1 MTQENKKVMLTGGG
15 TVGHVMLN
23 KLLIPEF
30 KNKNI
35 EPHYIGSRKGIE
47 KDIISELNIP
57 YHEISSGKLRRY
69 LSFENLKD
77 IFKVVKGV
85 TDAKKIL
92 KREKP
97 LFVFSKG
104 GFVSVPVVLAA
115 AAKDVPVYI
124 HESDL
129 TPGLAN
135 RIASKFAT
143 KVFCT
148 FETTS
153 EQFTDAKAE
162 YLGPVIR
169 PELLTG
175 THEKGY
181 ALTGFNSSKP
191 VLIVMGGSLGAK
203 AINEFIH
210 ENVDALT
217 EKYQVIHLTGKGNLN
232 NKIRN
237 AAYKQFEF
245 VGDELADLLAI
256 SDIVISR
263 SGSNAIFELL
273 LMKKPMILIPLGL
286 DQSRGDQIQNAKY
299 FNKQGYA
306 ELIKEENLTLE
317 TLYEKLNDIE
327 TNYNDIT
334 YKMTQFKHGFNP
346 SELVDKLIEE
356 AKE

>member
-1 MTQENKKVMLTGGG
+1 MVSENKKVMLTGGG

-30 KNKNI
+30 QNKNI
-35 EPHYIGSRKGIE
+35 EPHYIGSKKGIE
-47 KDIISELNIP
+47 KDIISEMNIP

-85 TDAKKIL
+85 LDAKKIL

-104 GFVSVPVVLAA
+104 GFVSVPIVLAA
-115 AAKDVPVYI
+115 AATDVPVYI

-143 KVFCT
+143 KVFTT
-148 FETTS
+148 FEATA
-153 EQFTDAKAE
+153 EKFTDAKAE

-169 PELLTG
+169 PELLEG
-175 THEKGY
+175 THEAGY
-181 ALTGFNSSKP
+181 ALTGFNSGRP

-203 AINEFIH
+203 KINEFVHDNI
-210 ENVDALT
+210 DTLT
-217 EKYQVIHLTGKGNLN
+217 EKYQIIHLTGKGNV
-232 NKIRN
+232 NKRIRS
-237 AAYKQFEF
+237 AGYKQFEF

-256 SDIVISR
+256 SDIVLSR

-273 LMKKPMILIPLGL
+273 LVKKPMILIPLGL
-286 DQSRGDQIQNAKY
+286 DQSRGDQIQNAKH
-299 FNKQGYA
+299 FKKQGYA
-306 ELIKEENLTLE
+306 EVLKEEDLNLE
-317 TLYEKLNDIE
+317 NLYEKLDYIE
-327 TNYNDIT
+327 MNYNDIT

-346 SELVDKLIEE
+346 GKLAGKLIEE
-356 AKE
+356 ASE

>member
-1 MTQENKKVMLTGGG
+1 MVSENKKVMLTGGG

-30 KNKNI
+30 QNKNI
-35 EPHYIGSRKGIE
+35 EPHYIGSKKGIE
-47 KDIISELNIP
+47 KDIISEMNIP

-85 TDAKKIL
+85 LDAKKIL

-115 AAKDVPVYI
+115 AATDVPVYI

-143 KVFCT
+143 KVFTT
-148 FETTS
+148 FEATA
-153 EQFTDAKAE
+153 EKFTDAKAE

-169 PELLTG
+169 PELLEG
-175 THEKGY
+175 THEAGY
-181 ALTGFNSSKP
+181 ALTGFNSGRP

-203 AINEFIH
+203 KINEFVHDNI
-210 ENVDALT
+210 DTLT
-217 EKYQVIHLTGKGNLN
+217 EKYQVIHLTGKGNV
-232 NKIRN
+232 NKRIRS
-237 AAYKQFEF
+237 AGYKQFEF

-256 SDIVISR
+256 SDIVLSR

-273 LMKKPMILIPLGL
+273 LAKKPMILIPLGL
-286 DQSRGDQIQNAKY
+286 DQSRGDQIQNAKH
-299 FNKQGYA
+299 FKKQGYA
-306 ELIKEENLTLE
+306 EVLKEEDLNLE
-317 TLYEKLNDIE
+317 NLYEKLDYIE

-346 SELVDKLIEE
+346 GEFAGKLIGE
-356 AKE
+356 ASE

>member
-1 MTQENKKVMLTGGG
+1 MVSENKKVMLTGGG

-23 KLLIPEF
+23 KLLIPELEK
-30 KNKNI
+30 KNVQ
-35 EPHYIGSRKGIE
+35 PHYIGSKKGIE
-47 KDIISELNIP
+47 KDIIKDLDIP

-77 IFKVVKGV
+77 IFKVLKGV

-92 KREKP
+92 KREQP

-148 FETTS
+148 FEATA

-169 PELLTG
+169 PDLQEG
-175 THEKGY
+175 NKDEGY
-181 ALTGFNSSKP
+181 ALTGFNSDKP
-191 VLIVMGGSLGAK
+191 VVIIMGGSLGAK
-203 AINEFIH
+203 KINDFVH
-210 ENVDALT
+210 EHIDVLT
-217 EKYQVIHLTGKGNLN
+217 EKYQLIHLTGKGNM
-232 NKIRN
+232 NKKIQK
-237 AAYKQFEF
+237 AGYKQFEF
-245 VGDELADLLAI
+245 AGDELADLLAI
-256 SDIVISR
+256 SDIVLSR

-273 LMKKPMILIPLGL
+273 LAKKPMILIPLGL
-286 DQSRGDQIQNAKY
+286 DQSRGDQIQNAKH
-299 FNKQGYA
+299 FKKEGYA
-306 ELIKEENLTLE
+306 EVLKEEDLNLENLQ
-317 TLYEKLNDIE
+317 EKLEFIE
-327 TNYNDIT
+327 ENYSDIT
-334 YKMTQFKHGFNP
+334 SKMTQFKHGFNP
-346 SELVDKLIEE
+346 AELADKLIGE
-356 AKE
+356 ASV

>member
-1 MTQENKKVMLTGGG
+1 MVSENKKVMLTGGG

-30 KNKNI
+30 QNKNI
-35 EPHYIGSRKGIE
+35 EPHYIGSKKGIE
-47 KDIISELNIP
+47 KNIISEMNIP

-85 TDAKKIL
+85 TDAKKVL
-92 KREKP
+92 KNEKP

-143 KVFCT
+143 KVFTT
-148 FETTS
+148 FEATA
-153 EQFTDAKAE
+153 EKFTDAKAE

-169 PELLTG
+169 PELLEG

-181 ALTGFNSSKP
+181 ALTGFNSGKP
-191 VLIVMGGSLGAK
+191 VLIIMGGSLGAK
-203 AINEFIH
+203 KINDFVHGNI
-210 ENVDALT
+210 DTLT
-217 EKYQVIHLTGKGNLN
+217 EKYQVIHLTGKGNV
-232 NKIRN
+232 NKSIRN
-237 AAYKQFEF
+237 AGYKQFDF

-273 LMKKPMILIPLGL
+273 LAKKPMILIPLGL

-299 FNKQGYA
+299 FKKQGYA
-306 ELIKEENLTLE
+306 EVLKEEDLNLE
-317 TLYEKLNDIE
+317 NLYESLDYIDA
-327 TNYNDIT
+327 NYSGIT

-346 SELVDKLIEE
+346 GELAGKLIEE
-356 AKE
+356 ASR